1 MPVYEEKLI
10 SPLAVRFSQEH
21 VRSTFRNGMN
31 LEAAVGLVEV
41 QTFQGPKD
49 PQSPHNYDLLL
60 KPPFPN
66 IEIVRWAP
74 GMRNK
79 QSIPMESMQHWYTKD
94 NRRLYVLQRA
104 ATKYWPKKVAVEAD
118 VLFAVPNGLRKKYD
132 SSTAGLLVALGD
144 SGDFSPS
151 TLVWH
156 WGHAVTDLTGKDVN
170 MAKEKSAF
178 QQLKQDDLS
187 SSLDQL
193 VSLATGRRFDPLHKL
208 PGFSSDSASASSE
221 PEEVAEVAEVAE
233 VGKADKA
240 RKETVSQEKQEKQ
253 EKGQQ
258 GQRGKGMKGGK
269 KGMKEEEPVKVTEE
283 HPKNIR
289 EKVKNRKKNKRA
301 AKAKEIEE
309 SDESSDSSELDWS
322 QWWPDFDEHWERVT
336 KCLDGVWKGPKGE
349 TYQMWFEE
357 PGAEEV
363 RGYCTREQKKSS
375 KTFSVRHWKLFQH
388 VSERFLL
395 HSGYD

>member
-1 MPVYEEKLI
+1 
-10 SPLAVRFSQEH
+10 
-21 VRSTFRNGMN
+21 MN

-221 PEEVAEVAEVAE
+221 PEEVAEVAEV
-233 VGKADKA
+233 GKADKA

-269 KGMKEEEPVKVTEE
+269 GWKRKNRWRSQKSTPRTSGRRWRTERKTREPQRPKKLKKAMSPVILVNWTGHNGGPTLTSIGKEWRSALMVFGKV
-283 HPKNIR
+283 P
-289 EKVKNRKKNKRA
+289 KVKPIRCGSRNRARRRSEAIAHENRRRA
-301 AKAKEIEE
+301 AKLSPYATGNCFNMFQ
-309 SDESSDSSELDWS
+309 SGFCYTLVMTNSSPWYRWPIYRWFS
-322 QWWPDFDEHWERVT
+322 Q
-336 KCLDGVWKGPKGE
+336 L
-349 TYQMWFEE
+349 
-357 PGAEEV
+357 
-363 RGYCTREQKKSS
+363 
-375 KTFSVRHWKLFQH
+375 
-388 VSERFLL
+388 
-395 HSGYD
+395 